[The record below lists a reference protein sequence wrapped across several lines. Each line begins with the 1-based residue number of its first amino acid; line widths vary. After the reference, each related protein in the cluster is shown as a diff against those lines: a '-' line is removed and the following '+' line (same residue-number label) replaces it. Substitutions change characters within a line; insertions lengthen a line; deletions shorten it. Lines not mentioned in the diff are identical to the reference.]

1 MTDTLAASSLLGE
14 GRSPEELFLLGTL
27 RSFVLHG
34 DGREALER
42 PSGLRWDRVAQLV
55 HVNNIGPVVHH
66 CFRDR
71 PLPLRDH
78 GRWGQVRMKQLF
90 DNLRTLRTA
99 VRLFRLFE
107 DAGIRSVGLRGVTL
121 AHLHYP
127 DAGLRPM
134 KDLDILVDARDHGQV
149 IEALQRDGLEP
160 SNRLRSQV
168 VYVIDGIEVEVH
180 LSLLTAKRYR
190 AVFDRDALLAAR
202 TAAATAEGGVYR
214 LTPED
219 ELLELVAHAF
229 VHHEL
234 QGLGRML
241 DIALVMN
248 RPGLDWDRIVRWCEA
263 SRLSNMVL
271 FTLAFTD
278 RLFGLDLRPEE
289 RFGRKLPLWS
299 RTMFR
304 SYLRL
309 YLGGDNPLD
318 YLCRMRC
325 LLYAAERP
333 VTKMNQF
340 FRFFSKRY
348 AKDLLYLMRKDRPP
362 DIAA

>member
-1 MTDTLAASSLLGE
+1 MTDAAASSLLWE
-14 GRSPEELFLLGTL
+14 GRSREEQFLLRTL
-27 RSFVLHG
+27 RSFVLQG
-34 DGREALER
+34 DGREAPEQ
-42 PSGLRWDRVAQLV
+42 PPGLQWDRVAQLV

-66 CFRDR
+66 CFREH

-78 GRWGQVRMKQLF
+78 GRWGQVRMKQLV
-90 DNLRTLRTA
+90 DNLRTLRVA

-134 KDLDILVDARDHGQV
+134 KDLDLLVDARDHGQV
-149 IEALQRDGLEP
+149 IEALRRDGLEP

-202 TAAATAEGGVYR
+202 TGAKTAEGAVFR
-214 LTPED
+214 LTRED

-241 DIALVMN
+241 DIALVMT
-248 RPGLDWDRIVRWCEA
+248 RPGLEWDRIVRWCEA
-263 SRLSNMVL
+263 SRLTNMVL

-278 RLFGLDLRPEE
+278 SLFGLDLRPEE
-289 RFGRKLPLWS
+289 RFGRKLPFWS
-299 RTMFR
+299 HAMFR
-304 SYLRL
+304 SYLKL
-309 YLGGDNPLD
+309 YFGGDNPMD
-318 YLCRMRC
+318 YLCRMRS

-333 VTKMNQF
+333 VTKMNQL

-348 AKDLLYLMRKDRPP
+348 AKDLRYLLRKDKAPH
-362 DIAA
+362 ITA